1 MRSKPGGGGGDRE
14 IGSMS
19 ESDKTIELVA
29 NLMVMANEKGKVRQ
43 FDAALPTHEG
53 GTLTVGRDRRN
64 NLTIHDDYVSSKH
77 LRILFKRGKHWLE
90 DLKSTHGTQIN
101 NEPVTK
107 VTPLKPGDA
116 ISIGKSFLQYNLSQR
131 ERVDQAL
138 PESITNPQATQDVTV
153 GPTLEDSPNEQ
164 QEADVRATDGGSAL
178 GDSGNVAGQTD
189 PRSGSLP
196 EAGDAGR
203 TGQVRPHRGG
213 NIAGGA
219 GGETGGGARL
229 MGLAIILAVL
239 GLVCYLAWQLFF
251 DTQT

>member
-1 MRSKPGGGGGDRE
+1 MRWKLGGGSGE
-14 IGSMS
+14 WKIASMS
-19 ESDKTIELVA
+19 ESDKTMELVA

-43 FDAALPTHEG
+43 YDFALPTHEG
-53 GTLTVGRDRRN
+53 GVLTVGRDRRKN
-64 NLTIHDDYVSSKH
+64 LLTIHDDYVSSKH
-77 LRILFKRGKHWLE
+77 LRIIFKRGKHWLE
-90 DLKSTHGTQIN
+90 DLNSTHGTQIN

-131 ERVDQAL
+131 ERVEQEL

-178 GDSGNVAGQTD
+178 ADSDGG
-189 PRSGSLP
+189 SGSVG
-196 EAGDAGR
+196 GDDAKDSRVG
-203 TGQVRPHRGG
+203 TGTMIGDVS
-213 NIAGGA
+213 AGA
-219 GGETGGGARL
+219 GSEIGGGIGAKL

-239 GLVCYLAWQLFF
+239 GVVCYLAWQLFF